1 MKTLKGGYIFCAWRS
16 SQLQGTSYLPRA
28 CLSVI
33 SLSLIYLLSYLSLSY
48 PSSTYPSSYQLS
60 IYPSSIYV
68 SSLPPV
74 FSLSYHHH
82 LLSFLSLSYLIYLSI
97 TSLPLPMYLCVYIYV
112 RCVFKVINAY
122 NLAVSLQ
129 YISNRFVYCSSW
141 FLNLAII
148 FWLPTNKD
156 ENLFHL
162 LSHTHTL
169 RSPPILP
176 ITL

>member
-60 IYPSSIYV
+60 IYPSSMYLV
-68 SSLPPV
+68 YLLSSLSPITAI
-74 FSLSYHHH
+74 SYRSYLSPI
-82 LLSFLSLSYLIYLSI
+82 LSIYPLPLSL
-97 TSLPLPMYLCVYIYV
+97 YLCVCVCIYV

-141 FLNLAII
+141 FLNLEII